1 MRRMTFVSLIFLLAL
16 SACAPRPS
24 GPPTGAPPGV
34 SLSQPSAESSDWDR
48 VLAAAKQEG
57 TVAVIGPTGDDRRAA
72 LTEDFERTYGITV
85 EYVADAGAGIPPRL
99 SAERGAGQYRW
110 DVFVGGTTTGL
121 ESLIPMGALDP
132 LEPALIRPEVKDP
145 AQWRGGALE
154 FVDEGRTLLVMTP
167 FHRGTLFFNTTQVQP
182 DELKSYRDLLDPKW
196 RGRLASD
203 DPRRAGPGQATFTF
217 FYLHPELGPDFMR
230 ALLRQDLTLM
240 QDYQQE
246 IDAVGQG
253 RFPILIGGSD
263 ALAEARIKHGIPL
276 GIVDPRNLRERS
288 DVSPASGA
296 TALFNRAPHPNA
308 ARIYLNWLLGKEAQ
322 TAYARA
328 TSYVS
333 SRLDVPTDHTFPWRV
348 PEPGAVKT
356 YDRNAMNAKEPVV
369 AILTEVLGSR

>member
-1 MRRMTFVSLIFLLAL
+1 MRPMTIFSLVVLFAV
-16 SACAPRPS
+16 SACAPS
-24 GPPTGAPPGV
+24 APPTGAPPAATPAQQ
-34 SLSQPSAESSDWDR
+34 SEWDR

-57 TVAVIGPTGDDRRAA
+57 TVAVIGPTGDDRRTA
-72 LTEDFERTYGITV
+72 LTEDFEKTYGITV
-85 EYVADAGAGIPPRL
+85 EYLADAGAGIPPRI
-99 SAERGAGQYRW
+99 SAERGADQYRW
-110 DVFVGGTTTGL
+110 DVFIGGTTTGL

-145 AQWRGGALE
+145 AQWRGGTLE

-167 FHRGTLFFNTTQVQP
+167 FHRGTLFINTAQVQP

-196 RGRLASD
+196 RGRLVSD

-253 RFPILIGGSD
+253 RVPILIGGSD
-263 ALAEARIKHGIPL
+263 ALAEARIKQGIPL
-276 GIVDPRNLRERS
+276 GIVDPRVLRERS

-296 TALFNRAPHPNA
+296 TALFNKAPHPNA
-308 ARIYLNWLLGKEAQ
+308 ARVYLNWLLDKDAQ

-356 YDRNAMNAKEPVV
+356 YDRNAMNAKDPVV
-369 AILTEVLGSR
+369 ALITEVLGSR